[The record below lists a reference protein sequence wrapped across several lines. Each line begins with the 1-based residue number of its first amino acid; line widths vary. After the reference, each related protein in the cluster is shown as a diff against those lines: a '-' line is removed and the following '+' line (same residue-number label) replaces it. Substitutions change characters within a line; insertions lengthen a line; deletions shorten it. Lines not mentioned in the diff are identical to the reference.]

1 MPFGL
6 KRSLL
11 VAALT
16 CLTGACPAG
25 EPGGHFVPQSFA
37 GEVTNK
43 LGYSYLLT
51 LPEGYDGA
59 PGKKWPLLVFLH
71 GAGERG
77 DDLNLLKLHGRPK
90 LIAAGRK
97 FEAIVVAP
105 QVPKGE
111 FWNPHGVKALVD
123 VIRKQHRVDDDRIY
137 LTGLSMGGFGTF
149 ETIAH
154 YPGVFAAAIPICGGA
169 GISVLKFDAIRE
181 LPVWIFH
188 GAKDTTVPV
197 QFSEMA
203 ANAFK
208 RLKAPNVK
216 LTVYPDAGH
225 NAWTQTYDNPEV
237 WAWLFAQRR
246 K

>member
-1 MPFGL
+1 M
-6 KRSLL
+6 KRPL
-11 VAALT
+11 VLAALT
-16 CLTGACPAG
+16 FLSCSCPAADS
-25 EPGGHFVPQSFA
+25 GGAFVSRSFA
-37 GEVTNK
+37 GEVTIK

-51 LPEGYDGA
+51 LPGGYESA
-59 PGKKWPLLVFLH
+59 PAKKWPLLVFLH

-77 DDLNLLKLHGRPK
+77 DDLNLLKLHGPPK
-90 LIAAGRK
+90 LIAAGQK

-123 VIRKQHRVDDDRIY
+123 TLRREHRVDADRIY

-149 ETIAH
+149 DTIAQ

-169 GISVLKFDAIRE
+169 GINVLKFDAIRD
-181 LPVWIFH
+181 LPIWIFH
-188 GAKDTTVPV
+188 GAKDSTVPV

-203 ANAFK
+203 ANWFK
-208 RLKAPNVK
+208 RLKAPHVK
-216 LTVYPDAGH
+216 LTVYPEAGH

-237 WAWLFAQRR
+237 WTWLFAQRR